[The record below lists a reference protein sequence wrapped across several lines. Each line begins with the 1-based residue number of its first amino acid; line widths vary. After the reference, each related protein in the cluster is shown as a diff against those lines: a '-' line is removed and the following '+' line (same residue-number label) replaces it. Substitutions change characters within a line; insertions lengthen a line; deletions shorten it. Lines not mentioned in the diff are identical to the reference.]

1 MARRAANQNGKEGR
15 FSLGG
20 RASGVLLHPTSLPGP
35 HGNGDL
41 GPPAAAFADLLA
53 AGKQRFWQMLPVGP
67 SGYGNSPYSALSA
80 FAGNPLLVSLERLA
94 EEGLLDEAPAPLRN
108 TGRVDYAVSGAL
120 RGRALRAAFD
130 RFQTG
135 ARFAKDRAALQEFS
149 AAQAHWLPD
158 FALYSAIKERQG
170 QKPWVAWPRGLRL
183 REPKELARAARELA
197 RETAFHRFE
206 QFLFDRQWRALKRA
220 CAARSVGLI
229 GDLPL
234 FVAHDSADVWAHPR
248 LFDLDPEGGLS
259 AVAGVPP
266 DYFSATGQRW
276 GNPLYRWDRMRR
288 EGYRFWIDRLA
299 LLLSRFDAVRLD
311 HFIGFV
317 RYWQIPATAPTA
329 QEGRFRKGPGE
340 ELFAAVRAKLGALP
354 LIAEDLGLVT
364 PQVTALREKLGLP
377 GIKILQ
383 FAFGTDPH
391 ADSFLPHNYPR
402 ASVAYTGTHDNDTTA
417 GWFYE
422 KVGGT
427 RSGKQTHKERR
438 AALEYLHSDGAE
450 IHWDMI
456 RGVLASVAMLAVLPM
471 QDLLGLGDEARM
483 NRPGTA
489 CGNWE
494 WRLTGSQ
501 ASPRVAARLAK
512 LTELYGRSAR

>member
-1 MARRAANQNGKEGR
+1 MARRASSPIGR
-15 FSLGG
+15 RARVPLSG

-41 GPPAAAFADLLA
+41 GPAAVAFADLLA
-53 AGKQRFWQMLPVGP
+53 SARQRFWQMLPVGP

-80 FAGNPLLVSLERLA
+80 FAGNPLLVSLERLV
-94 EEGLLDEAPAPLRN
+94 EDGLLDQLPPAVRN
-108 TGRVDYAVSGAL
+108 TGRVDYALSGAL
-120 RGRALRAAFD
+120 RGRALRQAFA
-130 RFQTG
+130 RFQSA
-135 ARFAKDRAALQEFS
+135 ARFKRDRAALQAFS
-149 AAQAHWLPD
+149 EAQAHWLTD

-170 QKPWVAWPRGLRL
+170 QRPWIAWPRALRL
-183 REPKELARAARELA
+183 RERPELSRAARELSA
-197 RETAFHRFE
+197 ETAFHRFE
-206 QFLFDRQWRALKRA
+206 QFLFDRQWRALQRA
-220 CAARSVGLI
+220 CADRGLGLI

-234 FVAHDSADVWAHPR
+234 FVAHDSADVWAHPA
-248 LFDLDPEGGLS
+248 LFDLDREGNLA

-266 DYFSATGQRW
+266 DYFSTTGQRW

-288 EGYRFWIDRLA
+288 EGYRFWIERLA

-317 RYWQIPATAPTA
+317 RYWQIPASAPTA

-340 ELFAAVRAKLGALP
+340 ELFAALRAALGALP

-377 GIKILQ
+377 GIRILQ
-383 FAFGTDPH
+383 FAFGTDPQ
-391 ADSFLPHNYPR
+391 AGSFLPHNYPR

-417 GWFYE
+417 GWFHE
-422 KVGGT
+422 QRGGT
-427 RSGKQTHKERR
+427 RSAQQTGKERR
-438 AALEYLHSDGAE
+438 AALDYLQSDGAE

-456 RGVLASVAMLAVLPM
+456 RAVQASVAALAVVPM

-489 CGNWE
+489 SGNWE
-494 WRLTGSQ
+494 WRLRGNQ